1 MRFRRRL
8 RSQIEDA
15 RRGND
20 FYADMAQ
27 KPRLDYSTALK
38 PKRERAPTVRDVN
51 APPLERDVLKAV
63 WKLLSHHP
71 KVAWCT
77 RINSGSLMAD
87 FGTSG
92 IHPMRL
98 NYKRGISDLIGQLRD
113 GRFLAVE
120 CKREGA
126 SLMDHQRD
134 FLNEVRKHHGVA
146 FVARCLED
154 VERNID
160 APLNWP
166 LP

>member
-1 MRFRRRL
+1 MTRFRRTM
-8 RSQIEDA
+8 RSQIEEA
-15 RRGND
+15 KAGND
-20 FYADMAQ
+20 FYADLAG
-27 KPRLDYSTALK
+27 KPRLDYSGTLK
-38 PKRERAPTVRDVN
+38 PKRERALTVRDAT

-63 WKLLSHHP
+63 WKLLSQHP

-87 FGTSG
+87 FGTGG

-98 NYKRGISDLIGQLRD
+98 NYKRGISDLIGQMKD

-146 FVARCLED
+146 FVARSVED
-154 VERNID
+154 AERGLSGAD
-160 APLNWP
+160 QA
-166 LP
+166 